1 MCIGYIRDYVRSKYE
16 TETYQ
21 PIFDSN
27 NSFLESLEDVI
38 LYVYEFLHLYFIPIQ
53 LDYSS
58 AQNDTRRTLFY
69 FNLPSLT

>member
-1 MCIGYIRDYVRSKYE
+1 MCIGYIGDYVRSKYE

-27 NSFLESLEDVI
+27 NSFLESLEHAM
-38 LYVYEFLHLYFIPIQ
+38 YVYEFLHLYFIPIQ

-69 FNLPSLT
+69 CNLPSLT